1 MKEWDDEKAVY
12 GFSGNTCSGVCG
24 HYTQVHDYLFYFSSN
39 FDQTIKA
46 FLLTLRE
53 ALNTLD
59 TLANFIC
66 LEYQMNSQPPIENL
80 SKSSIAY
87 M

>member
-1 MKEWDDEKAVY
+1 MKKLCTDFPETHVAVY
-12 GFSGNTCSGVCG
+12 AAII
-24 HYTQVHDYLFYFSSN
+24 HRYDYLFYFSTN

-80 SKSSIAY
+80 STSSIA
-87 M
+87 

>member
-1 MKEWDDEKAVY
+1 MKKLCTDFPETHVAVY
-12 GFSGNTCSGVCG
+12 AAII
-24 HYTQVHDYLFYFSSN
+24 HRYDYLFYFSTN
-39 FDQTIKA
+39 FDQTIRA

-59 TLANFIC
+59 TLANLIC

-80 SKSSIAY
+80 SKSSIA
-87 M
+87 

>member
-1 MKEWDDEKAVY
+1 MMKKLITDFPETHVAVY
-12 GFSGNTCSGVCG
+12 AAII
-24 HYTQVHDYLFYFSSN
+24 HRYAYLFYFSSN

-59 TLANFIC
+59 TLANLIC

-80 SKSSIAY
+80 SKSSIA
-87 M
+87 

>member
-1 MKEWDDEKAVY
+1 MMKKLFTDFPETHVAVY
-12 GFSGNTCSGVCG
+12 AAII
-24 HYTQVHDYLFYFSSN
+24 HRYDYLFYFSSN

-46 FLLTLRE
+46 FLLTFRK
-53 ALNTLD
+53 ALNTVD

-80 SKSSIAY
+80 SKSYIA
-87 M
+87 

>member
-1 MKEWDDEKAVY
+1 MKKLFTDFPETHVAVY
-12 GFSGNTCSGVCG
+12 AAII
-24 HYTQVHDYLFYFSSN
+24 HRYAYLFYFSSN

-46 FLLTLRE
+46 FLLTFRK
-53 ALNTLD
+53 ALNTVD

-80 SKSSIAY
+80 SKSSIA
-87 M
+87 

>member
-1 MKEWDDEKAVY
+1 MMKKLFTDFPETHVAVY
-12 GFSGNTCSGVCG
+12 AAII
-24 HYTQVHDYLFYFSSN
+24 HRYDYLFYISSN

-46 FLLTLRE
+46 FLLTFRK
-53 ALNTLD
+53 ALNTVD

-80 SKSSIAY
+80 SKSSIA
-87 M
+87 

>member
-1 MKEWDDEKAVY
+1 MKKLFTDFPETHVAVY
-12 GFSGNTCSGVCG
+12 AAIIHRYN
-24 HYTQVHDYLFYFSSN
+24 YLFYFSSN

-53 ALNTLD
+53 ALNTPD

-66 LEYQMNSQPPIENL
+66 LEYQNEQPTTYREPVQ
-80 SKSSIAY
+80 KFYSIDVIS
-87 M
+87 

>member
-1 MKEWDDEKAVY
+1 MKKLFTDFPETHVAVY
-12 GFSGNTCSGVCG
+12 AAII
-24 HYTQVHDYLFYFSSN
+24 HRYDYLFYFSTN

-59 TLANFIC
+59 TLANLIC
-66 LEYQMNSQPPIENL
+66 LEYQMNSQPSIENL

>member
-1 MKEWDDEKAVY
+1 MKKLFTDFPETHVAVY
-12 GFSGNTCSGVCG
+12 AAII
-24 HYTQVHDYLFYFSSN
+24 HRYDYLFYFSSN

-59 TLANFIC
+59 TLANLIC

-80 SKSSIAY
+80 SKSPLA
-87 M
+87 

>member
-1 MKEWDDEKAVY
+1 MMKKLFTDFPETHVAVY
-12 GFSGNTCSGVCG
+12 AAII
-24 HYTQVHDYLFYFSSN
+24 HRYMYDYLFYFSSN

-59 TLANFIC
+59 TLANLIC

-80 SKSSIAY
+80 SKSSIA
-87 M
+87 

>member
-1 MKEWDDEKAVY
+1 MMKKLFTDFPETHVAVY
-12 GFSGNTCSGVCG
+12 AAII
-24 HYTQVHDYLFYFSSN
+24 HRYDYLFYISSN

-46 FLLTLRE
+46 FLLTFRK
-53 ALNTLD
+53 ALNTVD

-80 SKSSIAY
+80 SKSSIV
-87 M
+87 

>member
-1 MKEWDDEKAVY
+1 MMKKLFTDFPETHVAVY
-12 GFSGNTCSGVCG
+12 AAII
-24 HYTQVHDYLFYFSSN
+24 HRYAYLFYFSSN

-46 FLLTLRE
+46 FLLTFRK
-53 ALNTLD
+53 ALNTVD

-80 SKSSIAY
+80 SKSSIA
-87 M
+87 

>member
-1 MKEWDDEKAVY
+1 MMKKLFTDFPETHVAVY
-12 GFSGNTCSGVCG
+12 AAII
-24 HYTQVHDYLFYFSSN
+24 HRYDYLYISSN
-39 FDQTIKA
+39 FDQTMKA

-80 SKSSIAY
+80 SKSSIA
-87 M
+87 